1 MQAEEDEQPDGQE
14 HQEDVQQPAS
24 EPQEKPELE
33 DADGRES
40 PLMST
45 SIARRV
51 HTRTSSENLADGAE
65 EGSPSKG
72 KDYKRTLACKLY
84 GERIQLKVCRDRAMA
99 GRAPTTWK
107 HRTI

>member
-1 MQAEEDEQPDGQE
+1 MQAEEDVQPDGQD

-24 EPQEKPELE
+24 EPQEKPEVE

-51 HTRTSSENLADGAE
+51 HTWTSSENLADGAG

-72 KDYKRTLACKLY
+72 KEYKWTLACKLY
-84 GERIQLKVCRDRAMA
+84 EERIQLKFCRDRAMA
-99 GRAPTTWK
+99 GAYADDLQA
-107 HRTI
+107 

>member
-1 MQAEEDEQPDGQE
+1 MAEECSEDLQADGQD

-24 EPQEKPELE
+24 EPQEKPEVE

-51 HTRTSSENLADGAE
+51 HTWTSSENLADGAG

-72 KDYKRTLACKLY
+72 KEYKWTLACKLY
-84 GERIQLKVCRDRAMA
+84 EERIQLKFCRDRAMA
-99 GRAPTTWK
+99 GAYADDLQA
-107 HRTI
+107 